1 MTHRT
6 SLEGSEKACDRGI
19 NLHLPPVPADPAFFG
34 CSPQYFSRHL
44 HPPPRFSLSPMLS
57 SQTPDKH
64 KMGWQPDGEWSPR
77 GAGDLILPRL
87 TPGDPDLRW
96 ALRVAL
102 IWSPGNKCGAVC
114 TGAEKAL
121 STQRMAG
128 AVQEPTFLPPPVT
141 CHFFSF
147 SQVSTVDP
155 ESTDLLDRAHS
166 LAL

>member
-1 MTHRT
+1 MT
-6 SLEGSEKACDRGI
+6 EGLIFTCHQFQQI
-19 NLHLPPVPADPAFFG
+19 LPFLVVPLSIFPAI
-34 CSPQYFSRHL
+34 CT
-44 HPPPRFSLSPMLS
+44 PPRFSLSPMLS